1 MASKFQFKT
10 TPPGV
15 ANYPYLTKAD
25 YEFDEEGKY
34 SVKLI
39 MDYDEKAMALCE
51 ELDEARA
58 DHAEKMKVQAGK
70 KVTVTGTMYE
80 INEDEG
86 KVTFNINMKR
96 IAGQGKAAFEK
107 AVKFFDAKGKFIGS
121 NKSDAEAELPAV
133 YPGSTLAVNMRLFT
147 WKNKNEVGLRLEPE
161 AVQIIKKAKP
171 SARSAEDHGFGS
183 YDNGFEEDEFDNDDG
198 EDNGFSD
205 QSNSPED
212 GEEGDDDFV

>member
-51 ELDEARA
+51 ALDEARA
-58 DHAEKMKVQAGK
+58 DHAERMKVAAGK
-70 KVTVTGTMYE
+70 KVKVTGTMYE
-80 INEDEG
+80 VDEEEG
-86 KVTFNINMKR
+86 TVTFNINMRR
-96 IAGQGKAAFEK
+96 IAGQGKDAFEK
-107 AVKFFDAKGKFIGS
+107 AIKFFDAKGKFIGT
-121 NKSDAEAELPAV
+121 NKSDAEGELPAIF
-133 YPGSTLAVNMRLFT
+133 PGSKLAVNLRLFT

-161 AVQIIKKAKP
+161 AVQIIKKAKAT
-171 SARSAEDHGFGS
+171 ARSAEDHGFGS
-183 YDNGFEEDEFDNDDG
+183 YDDGFEEDEFEEED
-198 EDNGFSD
+198 DNGFSD
-205 QSNSPED
+205 QSNDS
-212 GEEGDDDFV
+212 GDDEEEDEDFV